1 MNPIEKLINEHGSS
15 NILRER
21 LLLAS
26 DQYSALEKEKSC
38 LKSENEILKTENA
51 NLKIEN
57 QKLSEKIA
65 VYDRPAKKTPKLG
78 FNSNQIPP
86 RNMI

>member
-1 MNPIEKLINEHGSS
+1 MLQLFKDLINEHGSS
-15 NILRER
+15 DILRER

-26 DQYSALEKEKSC
+26 DQYSALEKENVI
-38 LKSENEILKTENA
+38 LKLENE

-57 QKLSEKIA
+57 NKLSEKIT
-65 VYDRPAKKTPKLG
+65 VYEKSAKKSPKLTFDSG
-78 FNSNQIPP
+78 QIPP